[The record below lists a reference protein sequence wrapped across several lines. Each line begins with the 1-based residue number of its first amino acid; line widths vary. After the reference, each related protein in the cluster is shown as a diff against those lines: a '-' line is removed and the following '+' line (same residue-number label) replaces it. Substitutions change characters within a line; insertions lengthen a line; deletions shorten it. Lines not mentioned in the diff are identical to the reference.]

1 MHLASGRSVMAKNNK
16 PKTSNRLKSFVAKS
30 SGDVWNAVRRLG
42 AQIAKEL
49 TNEQFFMSAEFYNYA
64 RNLADFLLRKRKLY
78 ALSIHYDPRENAT
91 IAYTDG
97 KNIVLNAGNQL
108 AAQPKLLEGRFKVNM
123 GILFHEVAHKLFLDF
138 DIHQK
143 GMEELL
149 EGRLFGN
156 FDVPA
161 GSDLETNLQE
171 LKQAQADGY
180 KKAVATVYKKV
191 LNIVNDGHDEAA
203 MKRCFSG
210 FVAQCIDAAGL
221 VQQEQSSSL
230 EENVAKGAAELSILY
245 SLMLQYAKFGYCNL
259 GEESD
264 ATEPYTNLLS
274 QMEPVIDA
282 ALEEDNYLKR
292 WDHINILILQLWP
305 VIKKILEQKKNDNG
319 SSGGGQS
326 GNGGSSGGAGQ
337 PGGGGQ
343 SGDSDDGSSGGGDD
357 LLSDDEIEEI
367 LQALADASD
376 ADNSAAPAPQN
387 GSGGA
392 VDPSVLAAAQSSP
405 GNDGDAS
412 SLINQIANQMATDE
426 VQGAMD
432 NAQLDAIR
440 KMNRPMVHK
449 TVPVD
454 VNRHHDA
461 DEEAYDEIYDE
472 VKPYVQNLISSIQAL
487 LREFNEEA
495 IQRHRRYGPIIEA
508 CESYRPDGAFFAKK
522 KLPEDRPNM
531 AMCVLVDESGSM
543 GGLKLEIAKKAMV
556 MLERFAAGV
565 GVPLMIAGHC
575 ARGRGVELNIYT
587 DFVSARPE
595 QDRYALSAIRAH
607 GCNRDGLPLRVCAD
621 MLAQRP
627 EEIRL
632 MVVISDGAPNDG
644 DYGGAE
650 AFDDIKKTVAEFKRK
665 GLLIYGAAIDDDREV
680 IQELYGKGF
689 LSITDLKSLPKT
701 MVRLMRQNIV

>member
-1 MHLASGRSVMAKNNK
+1 MAKNNK
-16 PKTSNRLKSFVAKS
+16 PKTGNRLKSFVAKS

-49 TNEQFFMSAEFYNYA
+49 TNEQVFMSAEFYNYA

-78 ALSIHYDPRENAT
+78 ALSIQYDPRENAT

-123 GILFHEVAHKLFLDF
+123 GVLFHEVAHKLFLDF

-149 EGRLFGN
+149 DGRLFGN

-171 LKQAQADGY
+171 MKQAQADGY
-180 KKAVATVYKKV
+180 KKAVATVYKNV

-221 VQQEQSSSL
+221 VQQQQSSSL
-230 EENVAKGAAELSILY
+230 EENVAKGTAELSIFY

-326 GNGGSSGGAGQ
+326 GNGGSSGGTGQ

-343 SGDSDDGSSGGGDD
+343 SGNSDAGSSGSDDD
-357 LLSDDEIEEI
+357 LLSDDEIEQI
-367 LQALADASD
+367 LQAMADASD

-432 NAQLDAIR
+432 KAQMDAIR
-440 KMNRPMVHK
+440 NMNRPMVHK

-454 VNRHHDA
+454 VYRHHDA

-543 GGLKLEIAKKAMV
+543 GGLKLEVAKKAMV

-607 GCNRDGLPLRVCAD
+607 GCNRDGLPLRICAD

-632 MVVISDGAPNDG
+632 MVVISDGAPNDSG
-644 DYGGAE
+644 YGGVE
-650 AFDDIKKTVAEFKRK
+650 AFDDIKKTVSEFKRK
-665 GLLIYGAAIDDDREV
+665 GLLIYGAAIGATRSLV
-680 IQELYGKGF
+680 
-689 LSITDLKSLPKT
+689 KS
-701 MVRLMRQNIV
+701 